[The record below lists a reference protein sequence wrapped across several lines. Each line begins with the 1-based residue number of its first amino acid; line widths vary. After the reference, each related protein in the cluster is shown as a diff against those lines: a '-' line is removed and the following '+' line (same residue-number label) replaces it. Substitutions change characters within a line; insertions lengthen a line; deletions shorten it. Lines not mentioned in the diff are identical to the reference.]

1 MLERTTFVG
10 FLAILLTAAFVAFV
24 SALFFLVVPEE
35 NKELLTAAAGILFS
49 GSTMAWGYYL
59 GSSEGS
65 KAKDETIAA
74 MQNPTETKP

>member
-1 MLERTTFVG
+1 MLTVAFCTFVG
-10 FLAILLTAAFVAFV
+10 ALFLLT
-24 SALFFLVVPEE
+24 VPEE

-65 KAKDETIAA
+65 KAKDETIAS
-74 MQNPTETKP
+74 MQTKEPAA

>member
-10 FLAILLTAAFVAFV
+10 FLAVMLTIAFCAFVA
-24 SALFFLVVPEE
+24 ALFFLTVPEE

-49 GSTMAWGYYL
+49 GATMAWGYYL

-65 KAKDETIAA
+65 KVKDETIAA
-74 MQNPTETKP
+74 ITKP